1 VPKSAQSGG
10 KSPVGSPHVQNPILE
25 DYEQNGKYHAEH
37 KQTFGKAMGELEQR
51 AKAPPPQP
59 PKRTYASLP
68 RSNAGPPKF
77 FDGGEM
83 ESSDV
88 WIPRTDVKS
97 PPKDTKNSSPQPCDS
112 TKAGVNTSK
121 KPPPSVPVR
130 TAAPGGDL
138 IKPMRL
144 SSWPGQMDAK
154 IQMQTD
160 YNYDEEASEL
170 DVMVE
175 ASDA

>member
-1 VPKSAQSGG
+1 
-10 KSPVGSPHVQNPILE
+10 
-25 DYEQNGKYHAEH
+25 
-37 KQTFGKAMGELEQR
+37 
-51 AKAPPPQP
+51 
-59 PKRTYASLP
+59 
-68 RSNAGPPKF
+68 
-77 FDGGEM
+77 M

-88 WIPRTDVKS
+88 WVPRTDVKS
-97 PPKDTKNSSPQPCDS
+97 PPKDNKNSSLQPSDS
-112 TKAGVNTSK
+112 IYASVSTK

-130 TAAPGGDL
+130 VAASGGV

-160 YNYDEEASEL
+160 DNYDEEASEL